1 MFGPFHRIGGS
12 GAKLEVVQY
21 DFDINARPPEAL
33 PDNFKWRL
41 DIYGRLISANN
52 LIIVPKAKGDF
63 KAGDALHIWNDYGST
78 HKQVWIVSDRPYI
91 NGFVLRFKDDPQSVL
106 DDRIDYQI
114 EDPDRISVSRYTGSI
129 WQHWTLTREGYL
141 AKAVSS
147 SKLYSPFDKMMVL
160 DISCKLL

>member
-63 KAGDALHIWNDYGST
+63 KAGDALHIWTDYGSS

-91 NGFVLRFKDDPQSVL
+91 NGFVLRFKDN
-106 DDRIDYQI
+106 
-114 EDPDRISVSRYTGSI
+114 TGSI